1 VGLPGVGDEPASFL
15 RDDGSVSEL
24 TAGAG
29 LRWVRAALITGAA
42 MGVGTLA
49 HASAGGLLPRAELL
63 VVLGLLATAGC
74 AALLGRPASHRR
86 VVLLV
91 VGGQSL
97 CHLVLTG
104 VAGHTGTA
112 NHSASHVT
120 LQSPSPVPQ
129 LRSAPRTGPLH
140 DLTVG
145 HAPTPGADAVAPHWV
160 EHVMQD
166 LTGPNM
172 LMAMAH
178 LVAAAL
184 VGWWLSSGEQ
194 ALWSLICLTRERSAD
209 LVRRL
214 LAATP
219 TAPAVSLLRQTTARP
234 PSRERPVD
242 RWQIGRRPARR
253 GPPAPLPAY

>member
-1 VGLPGVGDEPASFL
+1 
-15 RDDGSVSEL
+15 VSEL

-104 VAGHTGTA
+104 VAGHTRTA
-112 NHSASHVT
+112 NHSASHAT
-120 LQSPSPVPQ
+120 LQSPSPIPQ